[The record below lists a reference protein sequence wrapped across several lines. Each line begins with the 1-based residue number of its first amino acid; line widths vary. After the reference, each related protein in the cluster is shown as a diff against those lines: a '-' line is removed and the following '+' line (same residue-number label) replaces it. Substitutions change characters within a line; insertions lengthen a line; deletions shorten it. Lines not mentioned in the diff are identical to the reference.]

1 MSKFVFTDA
10 VVFINTVDLSDH
22 VESVT
27 LATSADAVELTAMGA
42 TAREYGSGLKN
53 GSLSVTFFQDYA
65 ASEVDVTLFSLVGA
79 AAFACTVKP
88 TSAAISATN
97 PEFQFNALL
106 TDYSGPVDASV
117 GDAAKASATFQLTT
131 AVTRDVTA

>member
-27 LATSADAVELTAMGA
+27 LSVTADSIELTGMGA
-42 TAREYGSGLKN
+42 TAREYGAGLTD
-53 GSLSVTFFQDYA
+53 GSLSVTFFQDYTA
-65 ASEVDVTLFSLVGA
+65 AEVDVTLFSLVGA

-88 TSAAISATN
+88 TSAAISVSN
-97 PEFQFNALL
+97 PEFQFSALL
-106 TDYSGPVDASV
+106 TDYSPADASV

>member
-1 MSKFVFTDA
+1 MSKLVFTDA
-10 VVFINTVDLSDH
+10 VVFIDTTDLSDH

-27 LATSADAVELTAMGA
+27 LSVSADSIELTGMGS
-42 TAREYGSGLKN
+42 TAREYGAGLTD

-65 ASEVDVTLFSLVGA
+65 ASEVDVTLFTLVGA

-97 PEFQFNALL
+97 PEYQFSAIL